1 MGYVLTSKIGVM
13 GFLLGMSLGC
23 QPSKPDPAALALTR
37 ARTAMAVP
45 VTVLPASNQIAL
57 GAITGIPAQ
66 ASLAGRRDSILGS
79 DYQPRLEIRRQSVDV
94 RDDQR
99 VINGRVQ
106 SNLLWRI
113 RTFDQGR

>member
-1 MGYVLTSKIGVM
+1 MAGL
-13 GFLLGMSLGC
+13 LLGMSLGC
-23 QPSKPDPAALALTR
+23 QPSKPDPEALALTQ
-37 ARTAMAVP
+37 ARTAVAAP
-45 VTVLPASNQIAL
+45 VTVLPASHQVAL